1 MPDLNFDSPK
11 VREEIVSIGKFW
23 LEEVGVDGFRLDA
36 AKHIFPDDRPLD
48 NHAFWKEFRREMEA
62 IKPDIYLVG
71 EVYDKKEVVAQS
83 WGVPRLRLFCAM
95 TITGDDDDQLL
106 SFRV

>member
-1 MPDLNFDSPK
+1 MGFVIVIIIIIIQENIHASCSNFD
-11 VREEIVSIGKFW
+11 VI
-23 LEEVGVDGFRLDA
+23 
-36 AKHIFPDDRPLD
+36 
-48 NHAFWKEFRREMEA
+48 
-62 IKPDIYLVG
+62 
-71 EVYDKKEVVAQS
+71 KKEVVAQS